1 MKEPAM
7 LAELSPFGK
16 EGFNPDTAA
25 VTFSAYAPSPGE
37 ITVKEILKLLEKKG
51 IKDFF

>member
-7 LAELSPFGK
+7 LAEPSPLGK
-16 EGFNPDTAA
+16 EGFNPDTAT
-25 VTFSAYAPSPGE
+25 VTFSAYAPSPGK
-37 ITVKEILKLLEKKG
+37 ITVKEILKLLEKKR